1 MRVYQR
7 TEAFKLLSLELLAAC
22 GAPKQKDPHTN
33 KCTQHKPQ
41 THTHTQQQTRK
52 TRTQVAPGAGIAA
65 LDVFASDYGAFDSD
79 VIRGV
84 NWAVRA
90 RAAHGVC
97 VINLRCVGGA
107 GGC

>member
-1 MRVYQR
+1 MARLNRKTR
-7 TEAFKLLSLELLAAC
+7 TQTNAHSTN
-22 GAPKQKDPHTN
+22 PK
-33 KCTQHKPQ
+33 
-41 THTHTQQQTRK
+41 HTHTQQQTRK